1 MNVLIK
7 EILWNHHTLLGF
19 CLQLASLLRRFMN
32 TQQTALTFQENV
44 CTVFMS
50 YTYRLS
56 MSFIQWT
63 LLSYLMQ
70 LHTDL
75 ISHHC

>member
-32 TQQTALTFQENV
+32 TQQTALTFQEND
-44 CTVFMS
+44 FAEHIKKKG
-50 YTYRLS
+50 LK
-56 MSFIQWT
+56 I
-63 LLSYLMQ
+63 
-70 LHTDL
+70 
-75 ISHHC
+75 